1 MNMSKTDRET
11 PQAPSRLRNFDLS
24 VDEIRLV
31 KTINE
36 MTNSVKKIEQMEPN
50 SPRAKF
56 IRIEI
61 QKLEEQLEDLRDN
74 TLIR

>member
-1 MNMSKTDRET
+1 MSMLKSDKEVQTVSE
-11 PQAPSRLRNFDLS
+11 RLRNFDLS

-36 MTNSVKKIEQMEPN
+36 MTSSVKKIEQMDPG
-50 SPRAKF
+50 SSRAKF
-56 IRIEI
+56 IRQEI
-61 QKLEEQLEDLRDN
+61 KKLEDQLDDLRDN

>member
-1 MNMSKTDRET
+1 MSTSKTDKET
-11 PQAPSRLRNFDLS
+11 QTVSGRLRNFDLS

-36 MTNSVKKIEQMEPN
+36 MTSSVKKIEQMDPG
-50 SPRAKF
+50 SSRAKF
-56 IRIEI
+56 IRQEI
-61 QKLEEQLEDLRDN
+61 KKLEDQLDDLRDN

>member
-1 MNMSKTDRET
+1 MSMSKTEKET
-11 PQAPSRLRNFDLS
+11 QTVSERLRNFDLS

-36 MTNSVKKIEQMEPN
+36 MTRSVKKIEQTDAN

-56 IRIEI
+56 IRLEI
-61 QKLEEQLEDLRDN
+61 QKLEDQLDDLRDN